1 MLVKTKIATKNIVS
15 KIKNTRISNHNTEH
29 NAEVNSKSDL
39 KNLFKYFTV
48 NVPEVLIGK
57 ADAKAIESGKK
68 EIENGD
74 YLSLDE
80 LVLKIKS
87 N

>member
-1 MLVKTKIATKNIVS
+1 MSVKTKIATKNIVS
-15 KIKNTRISNHNTEH
+15 KIKNTRISNHSTGHNVQNTSVS
-29 NAEVNSKSDL
+29 AL
-39 KNLFKYFTV
+39 KNLFKYFTI

-57 ADAKAIESGKK
+57 ADAKAIKNGKK
-68 EIENGD
+68 EIENGN